1 MAPLNDRIGNF
12 AAWQLL
18 AVVRHLRSAAFDP
31 SLLSELRPDLAE
43 AHYKLAVAW
52 ARLGNYDSATNYCD
66 HALRFAPELTP
77 ALADCA
83 WLLATRK
90 NATPQDLTSAV
101 DLATRACRLT
111 GDSDPGYL
119 DTLAAAYAAN
129 GQFTNAVTSA
139 EKALAIARTSGSKQ
153 LEQRI
158 AERLNLYRAGQP
170 YRAELPAALPSDW

>member
-1 MAPLNDRIGNF
+1 AAAHFNLGNMLM
-12 AAWQLL
+12 QLGNIPEAIAHYREALRLQPDLLPARFNL
-18 AVVRHLRSAAFDP
+18 ATALLGAGNLQEAIRHYQQAL
-31 SLLSELRPDLAE
+31 ELRPDLAQ

-52 ARLGNYDSATNYCD
+52 ARLGNYDSATNCCD

-90 NATPQDLTSAV
+90 NATPQDLTRAV

-139 EKALAIARTSGSKQ
+139 GS
-153 LEQRI
+153 
-158 AERLNLYRAGQP
+158 
-170 YRAELPAALPSDW
+170 